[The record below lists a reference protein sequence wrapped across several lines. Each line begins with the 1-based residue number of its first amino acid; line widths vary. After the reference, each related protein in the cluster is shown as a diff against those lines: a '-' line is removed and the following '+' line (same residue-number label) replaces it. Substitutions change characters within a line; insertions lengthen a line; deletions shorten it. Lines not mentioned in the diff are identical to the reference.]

1 MIPERDRVALRPE
14 QATIPPG
21 HPWNRIPVIGA
32 VCALLGIVA
41 CAILGA
47 ANPKQFFFSWLVSFL
62 FFLSLALGA
71 LFFVLIQYAAQ
82 GGWGIVL
89 RRIGETTFAMLPVM
103 AALFLPLLLGLRDL
117 YEWAARRGRRE
128 RCAASLEGAIPQRPV
143 LPDPGGALLRN
154 LVLHRP
160 LYYRGSRGQD
170 VTGDPGV
177 SARLR
182 RLAGPAII
190 VLALTQT
197 FASVDWIMSLTPHW
211 YSTMFGV
218 YFFAGSFVG
227 FIALLSV
234 VAAAMRRAGLL
245 ETVISAEHLHDVGKL
260 LFAFMVFWTYIAFSQ
275 FFLIWYGNLPEETIW
290 YRARMEGSWMTVSLF
305 LMAGHFVAPFFYLMG
320 RAVKRRGSTLAIG
333 GAWLLAMHFLDLYW
347 QVMPT
352 LHPEGLRP
360 SVLDVAALVAVGGCF
375 VAAASWLMR
384 RQALVP
390 LRDPRLAESL
400 AFENAEV
407 AGQPSR
413 GSALAGVRGGSL
425 GGGGGPPSPR
435 LRRTRRARGE
445 AGPTAARGLPGW
457 RGPV

>member
-1 MIPERDRVALRPE
+1 MIPERDGVALRPE

-21 HPWNRIPVIGA
+21 HPWNRIPVIAAG
-32 VCALLGIVA
+32 VALLGAVA

-47 ANPKQFFFSWLVSFL
+47 ANPKQFFFSWLVSFM
-62 FFLSLALGA
+62 FFLSLSLGA
-71 LFFVLIQYAAQ
+71 LFFVLFQYAAQ
-82 GGWGIVL
+82 GGWGIVV
-89 RRIGETTFAMLPVM
+89 RRIGETIFAMLPVM
-103 AALFLPLLLGLRDL
+103 AALFLPLLLGLHDL
-117 YEWAARRGRRE
+117 YEWTHADAAE
-128 RCAASLEGAIPQRPV
+128 H
-143 LPDPGGALLRN
+143 DALLRWKAPYLN
-154 LVLHRP
+154 VPFFLIRAVLYFGIWSFIAL

-170 VTGDPGV
+170 VTGDPAV

-197 FASVDWIMSLTPHW
+197 FAAIDWIMSLTPHW

-227 FIALLSV
+227 SIALLSV
-234 VAAAMRRAGLL
+234 VAVAMRQAGLL
-245 ETVISAEHLHDVGKL
+245 DTVISADHLHDIGKF
-260 LFAFMVFWTYIAFSQ
+260 LFAFTAFWAYIGFSQ
-275 FFLIWYGNLPEETIW
+275 FFLMWYANLPEETIW
-290 YRARMEGSWMTVSLF
+290 YKTRIEGSWLWVSLV
-305 LMAGHFVAPFFYLMG
+305 LMAGHFGVPFFYLMG

-360 SVLDVAALVAVGGCF
+360 SLLDVAALLAVGGCF
-375 VAAASWLMR
+375 VAAASALMR

-400 AFENAEV
+400 ASEIA
-407 AGQPSR
+407 
-413 GSALAGVRGGSL
+413 
-425 GGGGGPPSPR
+425 
-435 LRRTRRARGE
+435 
-445 AGPTAARGLPGW
+445 
-457 RGPV
+457 

>member
-1 MIPERDRVALRPE
+1 M
-14 QATIPPG
+14 
-21 HPWNRIPVIGA
+21 IGA
-32 VCALLGIVA
+32 VAAVLGVAA

-71 LFFVLIQYAAQ
+71 LFFVLIQFAAQ

-89 RRIGETTFAMLPVM
+89 RRIGETVFTTIPVM
-103 AALFLPLLLGLRDL
+103 AALVVPLLLGLHDL
-117 YEWAARRGRRE
+117 YEWSHPEAVEQDPLLQWKAPYLNVPFFLIRV
-128 RCAASLEGAIPQRPV
+128 V
-143 LPDPGGALLRN
+143 LYFGIWSFIAL
-154 LVLHRP
+154 

-170 VTGDPGV
+170 ATGDPGV

-182 RLAGPAII
+182 RLAGPSII
-190 VLALTQT
+190 VLAVTQT

-245 ETVISAEHLHDVGKL
+245 DTVINAEHLQDVGKL
-260 LFAFMVFWTYIAFSQ
+260 LFAFTVFWTYIAFSQ
-275 FFLIWYGNLPEETIW
+275 FFLIWYANLPEETTW
-290 YRARMEGSWMTVSLF
+290 YRARLEGSWMTVSVL
-305 LMAGHFVAPFFYLMG
+305 LMVGHFVAPFFYLMG
-320 RAVKRRGSTLAIG
+320 RAVKRNGATLAIG
-333 GAWLLAMHFLDLYW
+333 GAWLLVMHFVDLYW

-352 LHPEGLRP
+352 LHPEGVRVSL
-360 SVLDVAALVAVGGCF
+360 LDVAAFVAIGGCF
-375 VAAASWLMR
+375 LAATSWLMR

-400 AFENAEV
+400 AFENV
-407 AGQPSR
+407 
-413 GSALAGVRGGSL
+413 
-425 GGGGGPPSPR
+425 
-435 LRRTRRARGE
+435 
-445 AGPTAARGLPGW
+445 
-457 RGPV
+457 

>member
-1 MIPERDRVALRPE
+1 MIPESDRAALRPE

-21 HPWNRIPVIGA
+21 HPWNRIPVIAA
-32 VCALLGIVA
+32 VCALLGVVA
-41 CAILGA
+41 CAILGP

-71 LFFVLIQYAAQ
+71 LFFVLIQYASQ

-89 RRIGETTFAMLPVM
+89 RRIGETTFATVPVM
-103 AALFLPLLLGLRDL
+103 AALFLPLLLGLNDL
-117 YEWAARRGRRE
+117 YSWTIPGAAE
-128 RCAASLEGAIPQRPV
+128 H
-143 LPDPGGALLRN
+143 DALLRWKAPYLN
-154 LVLHRP
+154 VPFFLIRAALYFGIWSFIAV
-160 LYYRGSRGQD
+160 LYYRGSSGQD
-170 VTGDPGV
+170 VTGDPRV

-197 FASVDWIMSLTPHW
+197 FASIDWIMSLTPHW

-234 VAAAMRRAGLL
+234 VSAAMRGAGLL
-245 ETVISAEHLHDVGKL
+245 DTVISAEHLQDIGKF
-260 LFAFMVFWTYIAFSQ
+260 LFAFTAFWAYIAFSQ
-275 FFLIWYGNLPEETIW
+275 FFLMWYANLPEETIW
-290 YRARMEGSWMTVSLF
+290 FKPRIEGSWLPVSLL

-320 RAVKRRGSTLAIG
+320 RRVKRNGATLAVG
-333 GAWLLAMHFLDLYW
+333 GVWVLAMHFVDIYW

-360 SVLDVAALVAVGGCF
+360 SALDVAALIAIGGCF

-390 LRDPRLAESL
+390 MRDPRLAESL
-400 AFENAEV
+400 AFENV
-407 AGQPSR
+407 
-413 GSALAGVRGGSL
+413 
-425 GGGGGPPSPR
+425 
-435 LRRTRRARGE
+435 
-445 AGPTAARGLPGW
+445 
-457 RGPV
+457 

>member
-1 MIPERDRVALRPE
+1 MIAKRDHVALRPE

-21 HPWNRIPVIGA
+21 HSWNRLPAIGA
-32 VCALLGIVA
+32 GCALLGAIA

-103 AALFLPLLLGLRDL
+103 AVLFLPLLFGLGDL
-117 YEWAARRGRRE
+117 YEWAAPG
-128 RCAASLEGAIPQRPV
+128 AAEH
-143 LPDPGGALLRN
+143 DALLDWKAPYLN
-154 LVLHRP
+154 VPFFLVRAALFFGLWSIIAL

-170 VTGDPGV
+170 ATGDPAV

-182 RLAGPAII
+182 RFAGPAII

-197 FASVDWIMSLTPHW
+197 FASIDWIMSLTPHW

-227 FIALLSV
+227 FIAFLSV
-234 VAAAMRRAGLL
+234 VAVAMRGAGLL
-245 ETVISAEHLHDVGKL
+245 DTVISAEHLHDVGKF
-260 LFAFMVFWTYIAFSQ
+260 LFAFTAFWAYIGFSQ
-275 FFLIWYGNLPEETIW
+275 FFLIWYANLPEETSW
-290 YRARMEGSWMTVSLF
+290 YKVRIEGSWLWVSLT
-305 LMAGHFVAPFFYLMG
+305 LMAGHFGVPFFYLMG
-320 RAVKRRGSTLAIG
+320 RDVKRRGSTLAIG
-333 GAWLLAMHFLDLYW
+333 GVWLLAMHFLDLYW

-352 LHPEGLRP
+352 LHPDGLRP
-360 SVLDVAALVAVGGCF
+360 SVLDVAAFLAVGGCF

-390 LRDPRLAESL
+390 LRDPRLDESL
-400 AFENAEV
+400 ALENA
-407 AGQPSR
+407 
-413 GSALAGVRGGSL
+413 
-425 GGGGGPPSPR
+425 
-435 LRRTRRARGE
+435 
-445 AGPTAARGLPGW
+445 
-457 RGPV
+457 

>member
-1 MIPERDRVALRPE
+1 MTPERDRIALRLE
-14 QATIPPG
+14 QVTIPPG
-21 HPWNRIPVIGA
+21 HSWNRMPVIGA
-32 VCALLGIVA
+32 ASALLGAVA

-62 FFLSLALGA
+62 FFLSLALGG
-71 LFFVLIQYAAQ
+71 LFFVLIQYATQ

-89 RRIGETTFAMLPVM
+89 RRIGETIFAMLPVM
-103 AALFLPLLLGLRDL
+103 AALFLPVLLGLHDL
-117 YEWAARRGRRE
+117 YSWAVPG
-128 RCAASLEGAIPQRPV
+128 AAEH
-143 LPDPGGALLRN
+143 DALLRWKAPFLN
-154 LVLHRP
+154 VPFFVIRAALYFAIWSFIAL
-160 LYYRGSRGQD
+160 LYYRGSRRQD
-170 VTGDPGV
+170 LTGDPGV

-197 FASVDWIMSLTPHW
+197 FASIDWIASLTPRW

-234 VAAAMRRAGLL
+234 VAVAMRRAGLL
-245 ETVISAEHLHDVGKL
+245 DTVISAEHLHDIGKY
-260 LFAFMVFWTYIAFSQ
+260 LFAFTAFWAYIAFSQ
-275 FFLIWYGNLPEETIW
+275 FFLMWYGNLPEETIW
-290 YRARMEGSWMTVSLF
+290 YKTRIDGSWLPVSLL

-320 RAVKRRGSTLAIG
+320 RTVKRNGTTLAVG
-333 GAWLLAMHFLDLYW
+333 GVWLLAMHFVDLYW

-360 SVLDVAALVAVGGCF
+360 SLLDVAALVTVGGCF

-390 LRDPRLAESL
+390 LRDPRIAESL
-400 AFENAEV
+400 AFENV
-407 AGQPSR
+407 
-413 GSALAGVRGGSL
+413 
-425 GGGGGPPSPR
+425 
-435 LRRTRRARGE
+435 
-445 AGPTAARGLPGW
+445 
-457 RGPV
+457 